1 VAKTLSFIH
10 RNSLQLELS
19 CKDGEKLVHFKKWPE
34 FGHFTLRITNILKT
48 SLLVGL
54 RY

>member
-34 FGHFTLRITNILKT
+34 FGHFTL
-48 SLLVGL
+48 LVL
-54 RY
+54 F